1 MPAGIGL
8 DLTGS
13 MPETDSRR
21 VKMSKLAGVGF
32 QRPSP
37 EAPGPRLRPVALVQ
51 LIATVTLALSTLIAA
66 TAVSIGI
73 ARADIACPV
82 AATTSLK

>member
-1 MPAGIGL
+1 
-8 DLTGS
+8 
-13 MPETDSRR
+13 
-21 VKMSKLAGVGF
+21 MSKLAGVGF

-73 ARADIACPV
+73 ARAD
-82 AATTSLK
+82 AATMAADAYRQRWSSSLLPPAPAQELRRVN